1 MPLAS
6 LDDVENFRPEDVPT
20 VGVLL
25 RELEGLKLNSG
36 NIADGWERTSLKKY
50 VDVFDRHCEGL
61 LRETR
66 ETKKGQSSFGM
77 SVGVDANARW
87 QRVLRGLWNSD
98 FALYHLFGYL
108 ASPGFV
114 SGLYSAVHLSDDS
127 FLDANG

>member
-1 MPLAS
+1 MRLQYTYPRIDIEVSKHLNHLLKSPFCIHPSTGRVCVPLAS
-6 LDDVENFRPEDVPT
+6 LDDIENFRPEDVPT

-66 ETKKGQSSFGM
+66 ETKKGRSSFA
-77 SVGVDANARW
+77 SLLVFDANA
-87 QRVLRGLWNSD
+87 Q
-98 FALYHLFGYL
+98 
-108 ASPGFV
+108 
-114 SGLYSAVHLSDDS
+114 
-127 FLDANG
+127 